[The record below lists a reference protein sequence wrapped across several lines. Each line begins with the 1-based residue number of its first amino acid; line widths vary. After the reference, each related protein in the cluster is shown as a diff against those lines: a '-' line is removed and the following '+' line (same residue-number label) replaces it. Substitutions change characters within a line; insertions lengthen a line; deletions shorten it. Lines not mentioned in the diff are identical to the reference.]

1 MQACSD
7 FREAESIWSLDKS
20 LFVHPA
26 RQDKSNDSN
35 IQETTTKKVNSS
47 NMHESTLLYLITLV
61 E

>member
-1 MQACSD
+1 MSWTRLLHKQGCSD

-47 NMHESTLLYLITLV
+47 KKSTF
-61 E
+61 